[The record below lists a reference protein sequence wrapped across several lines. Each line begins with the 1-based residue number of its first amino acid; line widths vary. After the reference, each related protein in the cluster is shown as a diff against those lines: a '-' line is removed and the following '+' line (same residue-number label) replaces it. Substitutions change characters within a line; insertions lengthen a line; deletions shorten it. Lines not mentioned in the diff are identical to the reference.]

1 MSFLNALTV
10 VHVLISL
17 VAIVAGFVAMFGWL
31 RNKPLERWTL
41 VFLATTIATS
51 ATGFLFPF
59 TRFLPS
65 HAFGILS
72 LLILPVACVAR
83 YKYHL
88 SGPFR
93 WLYTVTSVL
102 ALYLNMFVLVVQL
115 FQKVPA
121 LRALAPTQS
130 EPPFAI
136 AQGLNLVF
144 FIWLGIAVT
153 RKGKSPALAPAAAP
167 AASSAK
173 AA

>member
-1 MSFLNALTV
+1 MSFSNALTV

-31 RNKPLERWTL
+31 RGKPLERWTL
-41 VFLATTIATS
+41 VFLSTTIATS

-59 TRFLPS
+59 VRLLPS
-65 HAFGILS
+65 HAFGFLS

-88 SGPFR
+88 AGHSR
-93 WLYTVTSVL
+93 RLYTVTSVV
-102 ALYLNMFVLVVQL
+102 ALYLNVFVLFVQL

-136 AQGLNLVF
+136 AQGLNLAF
-144 FIWLGIAVT
+144 FIWLGVAASRKAKGPRFVAAVT
-153 RKGKSPALAPAAAP
+153 PAVA
-167 AASSAK
+167 SAK

>member
-1 MSFLNALTV
+1 MSFSSALTV

-17 VAIVAGFVAMFGWL
+17 VAIVAGLVAMFGWM
-31 RNKPLERWTL
+31 RHKPLERWTR
-41 VFLATTIATS
+41 VFLTTTIATS

-65 HAFGILS
+65 HAFGIVSLS
-72 LLILPVACVAR
+72 ILPLAWVAR

-88 SGPFR
+88 SGHYR
-93 WLYTVTSVL
+93 WLYTLTSVV
-102 ALYLNMFVLVVQL
+102 ALYLNMFVLIVQL

-121 LRALAPTQS
+121 LRALAPSQS

-136 AQGLNLVF
+136 AQGLNLIF
-144 FIWLGIAVT
+144 FIWLGVAVT
-153 RKGKSPALAPAAAP
+153 RKGKSLAPVAVATP
-167 AASSAK
+167 AVASVK